1 MMRHPSTSK
10 EPPIWSN
17 QMQRVILQRG
27 APVASLRWHA
37 KINNKCTS
45 VCEPNAWPTSFSTN
59 LAILWGHL
67 FFQSYALPISC
78 PYSRGRSASKG
89 TRDPTRRA
97 AATGRP
103 PNGGKW
109 THRSPERT
117 LGSWDREK
125 NSCEPPTF
133 APRSEVAPHMAQIP
147 YRYPKFQQQS
157 WRNSRNPLERRYHL
171 NKPWTG
177 SNWRMDMAQEHDL
190 ALDIDQ
196 RNRHVQRWS
205 ILILLYLV
213 DFQSFIWTHSTRS
226 L

>member
-147 YRYPKFQQQS
+147 YRYPIDTP
-157 WRNSRNPLERRYHL
+157 NSS
-171 NKPWTG
+171 
-177 SNWRMDMAQEHDL
+177 SNHGEIA
-190 ALDIDQ
+190 A
-196 RNRHVQRWS
+196 
-205 ILILLYLV
+205 ILWNEGTI
-213 DFQSFIWTHSTRS
+213 
-226 L
+226 

>member
-1 MMRHPSTSK
+1 MFHDASWCIMMRHPSTSK
-10 EPPIWSN
+10 EPSIWSN

-59 LAILWGHL
+59 LAILWGRL

-125 NSCEPPTF
+125 NSCEPP
-133 APRSEVAPHMAQIP
+133 RKSCRAQRLRHIWHRYPIP
-147 YRYPKFQQQS
+147 YRYPIDTP
-157 WRNSRNPLERRYHL
+157 NSS
-171 NKPWTG
+171 
-177 SNWRMDMAQEHDL
+177 SNHGEIA
-190 ALDIDQ
+190 A
-196 RNRHVQRWS
+196 
-205 ILILLYLV
+205 IL
-213 DFQSFIWTHSTRS
+213 
-226 L
+226 